1 MAPVRRQLVQKAI
14 KSEPYEAVFYVWGD
28 PRNRH
33 DLTVNGDILSVT
45 ANLHGALTAFQHH
58 PISGSRD
65 GSVRPSWV
73 PGWHSINWTT
83 LIGWLEDKPNTEE
96 SEIKVGKGT
105 EGIKGTPL
113 PYLLVRG
120 KVVDEVSAVSVC
132 METTDFPVTNLTRE
146 TVKAN
151 LFWLD
156 RI

>member
-1 MAPVRRQLVQKAI
+1 M
-14 KSEPYEAVFYVWGD
+14 
-28 PRNRH
+28 
-33 DLTVNGDILSVT
+33 
-45 ANLHGALTAFQHH
+45 
-58 PISGSRD
+58 
-65 GSVRPSWV
+65 PSWV
-73 PGWHSINWTT
+73 PDWHSINWTT

-120 KVVDEVSAVSVC
+120 RVVDEVSAVSAC